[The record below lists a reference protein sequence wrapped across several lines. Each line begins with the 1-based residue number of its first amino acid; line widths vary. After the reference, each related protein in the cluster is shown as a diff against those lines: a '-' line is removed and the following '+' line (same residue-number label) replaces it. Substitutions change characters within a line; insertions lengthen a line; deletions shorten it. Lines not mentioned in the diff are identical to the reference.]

1 MTKQFEVDYGKLN
14 SETEATSAVS
24 KLAYE
29 VENANNNKISN
40 RELKTKFEVLKN
52 GENSLLILS
61 I

>member
-29 VENANNNKISN
+29 VENANNKI
-40 RELKTKFEVLKN
+40 KIFQI
-52 GENSLLILS
+52 EN
-61 I
+61 